1 LHLQLSVLTL
11 SKEKHMKTDSHSAPE
26 LGATLLRLALGAM
39 YLAHAGLK
47 IFTFS
52 MAGTVQFFASVGYP
66 GWLAYVVVGAEI
78 LAGVLLI
85 AGIKV
90 RAVALAMLPV
100 LLGAAAV
107 HWPNGWV
114 FNAQGGGWEYPV
126 FLTIASI
133 VQALVGAGAYALR
146 WERSVGVYAQRA

>member
-1 LHLQLSVLTL
+1 
-11 SKEKHMKTDSHSAPE
+11 
-26 LGATLLRLALGAM
+26 
-39 YLAHAGLK
+39 
-47 IFTFS
+47 
-52 MAGTVQFFASVGYP
+52 
-66 GWLAYVVVGAEI
+66 
-78 LAGVLLI
+78 VLLI

-133 VQALVGAGAYALR
+133 VQALVGEGSYALR
-146 WERSVGVYAQRA
+146 WERSAGVYAQRA

>member
-1 LHLQLSVLTL
+1 MKADSV
-11 SKEKHMKTDSHSAPE
+11 SAAD
-26 LGATLLRLALGAM
+26 LGATVLRLALGAM

-47 IFTFS
+47 FFTFG
-52 MAGTVQFFASVGYP
+52 MAGTVQFFVSVGYP
-66 GWLAYVVVGAEI
+66 GWLAYAVVAAEA

-85 AGIKV
+85 AGLKV
-90 RAVALAMLPV
+90 RWVALAMLPV

-126 FLTIASI
+126 FLAVASI
-133 VQALVGAGAYALR
+133 VQALIGEGAYALR
-146 WERSVGVYAQRA
+146 WERGAGGYAQRA

>member
-1 LHLQLSVLTL
+1 
-11 SKEKHMKTDSHSAPE
+11 MKADSFSAAD
-26 LGATLLRLALGAM
+26 LGATVLRLALGAM

-47 IFTFS
+47 FFTFG
-52 MAGTVQFFASVGYP
+52 MAGTVQFFVSVGYP
-66 GWLAYVVVGAEI
+66 GWLAYAVVAAEA
-78 LAGVLLI
+78 LAGVLFI

-90 RAVALAMLPV
+90 RWVALAMLPV

-126 FLTIASI
+126 FLAVASI
-133 VQALVGAGAYALR
+133 VQALVGEGAYALR
-146 WERSVGVYAQRA
+146 WERSASGYAQRA

>member
-1 LHLQLSVLTL
+1 
-11 SKEKHMKTDSHSAPE
+11 MKTDAVPGQD

-47 IFTFS
+47 YFTFG
-52 MAGTVQFFASVGYP
+52 MAGTVQFFVSVGYP
-66 GWLAYVVVGAEI
+66 AWLAYAVVAAEVA
-78 LAGVLLI
+78 AGVLLI
-85 AGIKV
+85 AGV
-90 RAVALAMLPV
+90 RVRTVALAMLPV

-126 FLTIASI
+126 FLAIASI
-133 VQALVGAGAYALR
+133 VQALIGEGAYALR
-146 WERSVGVYAQRA
+146 WERAAAGGYAQRSGV

>member
-1 LHLQLSVLTL
+1 
-11 SKEKHMKTDSHSAPE
+11 MKSYSPTAPE

-47 IFTFS
+47 LFTFT
-52 MAGTVQFFASVGYP
+52 MAGTVQFFVSVGYP
-66 GWLAYVVVGAEI
+66 GWLAYVVVAAEA

-85 AGIKV
+85 AGFRV
-90 RAVALAMLPV
+90 RAVALAMVPV
-100 LLGAAAV
+100 LVGAAAV

-126 FLTIASI
+126 FLTIASL
-133 VQALVGAGAYALR
+133 VQALIGEGAFALR
-146 WERSVGVYAQRA
+146 WERAAPAGYAHRSGV

>member
-1 LHLQLSVLTL
+1 
-11 SKEKHMKTDSHSAPE
+11 MKADSLSAPE
-26 LGATLLRLALGAM
+26 LGATLLRLTLGAM

-47 IFTFS
+47 VFTFT

-66 GWLAYVVVGAEI
+66 GWVAYAVVAAEV

-90 RAVALAMLPV
+90 RAVALAMVPV
-100 LLGAAAV
+100 LVGAVAV

-114 FNAQGGGWEYPV
+114 FSAQGGGWEYPV
-126 FLTIASI
+126 FLTIASL
-133 VQALVGAGAYALR
+133 VQALIGEGAYALR
-146 WERSVGVYAQRA
+146 WEREAAGGYAQRPAA

>member
-1 LHLQLSVLTL
+1 MKADSVST
-11 SKEKHMKTDSHSAPE
+11 PE

-47 IFTFS
+47 IFTFT

-66 GWLAYVVVGAEI
+66 GWIAYAVVAAELI
-78 LAGVLLI
+78 AGVLLI
-85 AGIKV
+85 AGIRV
-90 RAVALAMLPV
+90 RAVALALVPV
-100 LLGAAAV
+100 LIGAAAV

-126 FLTIASI
+126 FLIVASL
-133 VQALVGAGAYALR
+133 VQALIGEGAYALR
-146 WERSVGVYAQRA
+146 WERGVSPAYAQRPGV

>member
-1 LHLQLSVLTL
+1 MKADSV
-11 SKEKHMKTDSHSAPE
+11 SAPE

-47 IFTFS
+47 LFTFT

-66 GWLAYVVVGAEI
+66 GWLAYAVVAAEV
-78 LAGVLLI
+78 LAGALLI
-85 AGIKV
+85 AGFKV
-90 RAVALAMLPV
+90 RFVALAMLPV

-114 FNAQGGGWEYPV
+114 FSTQGGGWEYPV
-126 FLTIASI
+126 FLTVASL
-133 VQALVGAGAYALR
+133 VQALIGEGAYALR
-146 WERSVGVYAQRA
+146 WERAAAGGFAQRPGV

>member
-1 LHLQLSVLTL
+1 
-11 SKEKHMKTDSHSAPE
+11 MKTDAVSAPE
-26 LGATLLRLALGAM
+26 LGATLLRLVLGAM

-47 IFTFS
+47 FFTFG
-52 MAGTVQFFASVGYP
+52 MAGTVQFFVSVGYP
-66 GWLAYVVVGAEI
+66 AWLAYAVVAAEA

-85 AGIKV
+85 VGFKV
-90 RAVALAMLPV
+90 RWVALGMLPV

-126 FLTIASI
+126 FLAIASI
-133 VQALVGAGAYALR
+133 VQALIGEGAYALR
-146 WERSVGVYAQRA
+146 WERRVGGYAQRA